1 VGAGLGALV
10 LLAWAQLLR
19 MDHEMG
25 AGPAMAMARQSP
37 WDAHD
42 LLAAFLMW
50 ALMMVAMMLP
60 SAAPMILLF
69 ATINRRRSGSP
80 GAAVPTGIFVAGY
93 LVVWAAFSALAALG
107 QAGLQHAALLS
118 RETLMVLPWL
128 GGVFLLLAGLWELTP
143 LKYACLA
150 RCQSPLGFIMTEWRE
165 GRDGALVMGLRHGL
179 FCLGCCWALMGLLFV
194 AGVMNL
200 LWVAVLAALVL
211 AQKLLPVGRLAGW
224 VTGAALLAAG
234 VAVLARAAL

>member
-1 VGAGLGALV
+1 
-10 LLAWAQLLR
+10 
-19 MDHEMG
+19 
-25 AGPAMAMARQSP
+25 
-37 WDAHD
+37 
-42 LLAAFLMW
+42 
-50 ALMMVAMMLP
+50 
-60 SAAPMILLF
+60 
-69 ATINRRRSGSP
+69 
-80 GAAVPTGIFVAGY
+80 
-93 LVVWAAFSALAALG
+93 
-107 QAGLQHAALLS
+107 
-118 RETLMVLPWL
+118 
-128 GGVFLLLAGLWELTP
+128 VFLLLAGLWELTP

>member
-1 VGAGLGALV
+1 VGAGLGALI

-37 WDAHD
+37 WEAHD

-69 ATINRRRSGSP
+69 ATINRRRSGPP

-93 LVVWAAFSALAALG
+93 LVVWGAFSALAALG

-118 RETLMVLPWL
+118 RETLMALPWL
-128 GGVFLLLAGLWELTP
+128 GGVFLLLAGCWELTP

-150 RCQSPLGFIMTEWRE
+150 RCQSPLSFIMTEWRE
-165 GRDGALVMGLRHGL
+165 GRRGALVMGLRHGL

-224 VTGAALLAAG
+224 VTGAVLLAAG